1 MNRNEL
7 FERLMRLERNV
18 GQLTNDMTELKD
30 LAVEL
35 VEECGVAS

>member
-1 MNRNEL
+1 
-7 FERLMRLERNV
+7 MRLERNV

>member
-1 MNRNEL
+1 
-7 FERLMRLERNV
+7 MRLERNV

-35 VEECGVAS
+35 VEEMWRCKLKMII